1 MAWSDGLNCATP
13 AFQIAASTNQR
24 VRVVAGPGTG
34 KSFAMK
40 RRVAR
45 LLEDGVAPGAILPV
59 TFTRVAAEDLHR
71 ELVGMGV
78 PGCDDLE
85 GVTLHSLAL
94 RMLMRNHVLG
104 ATGRVPRPL
113 NEFEL
118 EPLICDLKDAHGGK
132 KEVKKLRM
140 AYEAAWARLQHQQPG
155 YAPSPADA
163 AFQADLLAWLH
174 FHEAMMIGEVIP
186 QLHQYLHS
194 NPAAAERGEF
204 AHILVDE
211 YQDLN
216 RAEQGVVELLSDA
229 AEVCIVGDDDQ
240 SIYSFKHAH
249 PDGIREWLNANAG
262 ADDLGLDECR
272 RCPTQV
278 VEMASS
284 LIGHNVLR
292 PVPRPLNPMPANG
305 AGDVRIIQYRNI
317 TREVSGV
324 ATLVAQMIANGV
336 PAGDILVLTQSR
348 AFGMPLYESLVANGV
363 PTKSYYAETEL
374 SHHEAQRAFAL
385 LKLFVNRQDRVA
397 LRWLVGVNGN
407 NWHAAGY
414 RRVREH
420 CENAGMSPWDTMI
433 QLESGAL
440 RLPYTNSI
448 VAAFIEIVQ
457 ALDALEALPNLGS
470 VVDQLFP
477 DGQDATRDIRV
488 LALAVLAEMENDDR
502 EAFIRDLST
511 AISQPEI
518 PTEIEDVRIMSLHKS
533 KGLSAPVT
541 IIAGCVQ
548 GLLPRPPANGL
559 TPAERAQHLEEQ
571 RRLFYVG
578 ITRVKAAPADGKPGT
593 LILTYCQEMPVG
605 DALSVGITPAQQRY
619 GSAILHASQF
629 IQELGPT
636 APHPVAG

>member
-1 MAWSDGLNCATP
+1 
-13 AFQIAASTNQR
+13 
-24 VRVVAGPGTG
+24 
-34 KSFAMK
+34 MK

-118 EPLICDLKDAHGGK
+118 EPLVCDLKDAHGGK

-140 AYEAAWARLQHQQPG
+140 AYEAAWGRLQHQQPG
-155 YAPSPADA
+155 YALSTADA
-163 AFQADLLAWLH
+163 AFQADLLAWLR
-174 FHEAMMIGEVIP
+174 FHEAMLIGEVIP

-216 RAEQGVVELLSDA
+216 RAEQGVIELLSDA
-229 AEVCIVGDDDQ
+229 AKVCIVGDDDQ

-272 RCPTQV
+272 RCPTRV

-284 LIGHNVLR
+284 LIGHNILR

-305 AGDVRIIQYRNI
+305 AGDVRIIQYGDI
-317 TREVSGV
+317 TREVAGV

-336 PAGDILVLTQSR
+336 SAGDILVLTQSR
-348 AFGMPLYESLVANGV
+348 AFGMPLYEALVANNV

-420 CENAGMSPWDTMI
+420 CENTGMSPWDTMTE
-433 QLESGAL
+433 LESGVL
-440 RLPYTNSI
+440 RLPYTNGI
-448 VAAFIEIVQ
+448 VAAFREIVQ
-457 ALDALEALPNLGS
+457 ALDALEALPDLAS

-477 DGQDATRDIRV
+477 DRQDATRDIRV
-488 LALAVLAEMENDDR
+488 LALTVLAEMENDDR
-502 EAFIRDLST
+502 DAFIRDLST

-548 GLLPRPPANGL
+548 GLLPRPPADGL

-578 ITRVKAAPADGKPGT
+578 ITRVKAVPQDGKPGT
-593 LILTYCQEMPVG
+593 LVLTYCQEMPVG
-605 DALSVGITPAQQRY
+605 AALSVGITPAQQRH
-619 GSAILHASQF
+619 GSATLHASQF

-636 APHPVAG
+636 APQPVAG

>member
-1 MAWSDGLNCATP
+1 MPWSDDLNPATP
-13 AFQIAASTNQR
+13 AYQIAASTNQR

-45 LLEDGVAPGAILPV
+45 LLESGVAPGAILPV

-71 ELVGMGV
+71 ELVGMGA

-118 EPLICDLKDAHGGK
+118 EPLICDLMAAHGGK

-155 YAPSPADA
+155 YAPSAADA
-163 AFQADLLAWLH
+163 AFQADLLAWLR
-174 FHEAMMIGEVIP
+174 FHEAMLIGEVIP
-186 QLHQYLHS
+186 QFHQYLHS
-194 NPAAAERGEF
+194 NPAAAERSEF

-216 RAEQGVVELLSDA
+216 RAEQGVIELLSDA

-262 ADDLGLDECR
+262 ADDLGLDDCR
-272 RCPTQV
+272 RCPTRV
-278 VEMASS
+278 VSIANS
-284 LIGHNVLR
+284 LIDHNALR

-305 AGDVRIIQYRNI
+305 EGDVRIIQYHDI
-317 TREVSGV
+317 TQEVNGV
-324 ATLVAQMIANGV
+324 AALVAQMIADGV

-348 AFGMPLYESLVANGV
+348 AFGMPLYEALVAGDV

-374 SHHEAQRAFAL
+374 SRDDAQRAFAL

-420 CENAGMSPWDTMI
+420 CENTGASPWDAMT

-440 RLPYTNSI
+440 SLAYTTGI
-448 VAAFIEIVQ
+448 VESFREIVQ
-457 ALDALEALPNLGS
+457 ELDDLEALPDLS
-470 VVDQLFP
+470 AVVDHLFP
-477 DGQDATRDIRV
+477 DGQDATRDIRA
-488 LALAVLAEMENDDR
+488 LALTVLEEVEEDDR

-533 KGLSAPVT
+533 KGLSSPVT

-548 GLLPRPPANGL
+548 GLLPRPPDDGL
-559 TPAERAQHLEEQ
+559 TPAEQAQHLEEQ

-578 ITRVKAAPADGKPGT
+578 ITRVKAAPLDDKPGT
-593 LILTYCQEMPVG
+593 LILTYCQEMPVR
-605 DALSVGITPAQQRY
+605 DALSVGITPAQQQY

-636 APHPVAG
+636 APNPIAG